1 MAGQEYISVIK
12 VQKTLGNM
20 KANKLVDQE
29 LYFYIF

>member
-1 MAGQEYISVIK
+1 MAGQECISVIK

-20 KANKLVDQE
+20 KPTKLVDLE